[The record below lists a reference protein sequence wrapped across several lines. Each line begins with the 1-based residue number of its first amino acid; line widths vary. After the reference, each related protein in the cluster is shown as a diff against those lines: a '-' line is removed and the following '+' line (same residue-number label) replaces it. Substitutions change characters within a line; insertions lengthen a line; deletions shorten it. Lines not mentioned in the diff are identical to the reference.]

1 MTRSTRTYRY
11 DFRGHH
17 LIPATA
23 SNAGGPF
30 SKADTSAA
38 GAPTLVGLNG
48 GGIRLGLEATS
59 EVQNLCLYMGDIL
72 PFTIGEIIAARI
84 IAKCTAAL
92 DSATSI
98 AFGLGSA
105 RNDAVASMTARACFK
120 LAGSQAVVVDT
131 DDGTTERLNVA
142 TGLTLG
148 NAWSKFEIRFADA
161 NVTRDPPAVST
172 GRPSNVQFFGN
183 NAYGSLRRVASG
195 TAFDMSAYTAGL
207 QLFAQIQKTADTNAD
222 VLDILEFEVDVN
234 VAA

>member
-17 LIPATA
+17 LIPAAA

-48 GGIRLGLEATS
+48 GGVRLGLEATN

-161 NVTRDPPAVST
+161 NVTKDPPAIST

-183 NAYGSLRRVASG
+183 NSYGSLRRVASG

>member
-1 MTRSTRTYRY
+1 MSKSTRTYRY

-17 LIPATA
+17 LIPAAA

-48 GGIRLGLEATS
+48 GGVRLGLEATN

-148 NAWSKFEIRFADA
+148 NAWSKFEIRFADT
-161 NVTRDPPAVST
+161 NVTKDPPAVST